1 LGQLLPD
8 ILNNDQPQLLGNF
21 CAIIY
26 NPSTKTIKI
35 KTDRYRS
42 FPIYIHEQSEITN
55 LSKSTKVVWAD
66 SLINVGAA
74 YVHWEVKF
82 DAVVPIDTSAIT
94 LDQALTEISQI
105 LDKSTQD
112 FLSNNHL
119 PVRVHLSGGID
130 SMLIYSFL
138 EKFTSDYEL
147 VTCQHVDYD
156 YFWLKN
162 SGTIKNNFWGYNQ
175 IHHWHE
181 PCVIT
186 SGTPGDEFM
195 LRGPSTVD
203 LYLKFYGHNVV
214 NLLNLP
220 EWHNSLMQT
229 YLRKPKNY
237 KIFKEQQLDQG
248 WDQEMLFWNLCNTIL
263 NDWQHWH
270 LGNTLTWTPLR
281 NLEIFK
287 IMLRLPVNDVI
298 GQVMNADIS
307 RALIGRNNPKLLD
320 YLSPQK
326 NSGNVMEN
334 LTDFLLQ
341 KNNG

>member
-1 LGQLLPD
+1 MFFSVSKFPKNNFSKLYKLGPFDVYTDEGWRVTRILNQEIVYKGYANSGNLGQLLPD

-119 PVRVHLSGGID
+119 PVRVHLSGGKEID
-130 SMLIYSFL
+130 
-138 EKFTSDYEL
+138 
-147 VTCQHVDYD
+147 
-156 YFWLKN
+156 
-162 SGTIKNNFWGYNQ
+162 
-175 IHHWHE
+175 
-181 PCVIT
+181 
-186 SGTPGDEFM
+186 
-195 LRGPSTVD
+195 R
-203 LYLKFYGHNVV
+203 LYKKYG
-214 NLLNLP
+214 
-220 EWHNSLMQT
+220 
-229 YLRKPKNY
+229 
-237 KIFKEQQLDQG
+237 G
-248 WDQEMLFWNLCNTIL
+248 
-263 NDWQHWH
+263 
-270 LGNTLTWTPLR
+270 
-281 NLEIFK
+281 EI
-287 IMLRLPVNDVI
+287 
-298 GQVMNADIS
+298 
-307 RALIGRNNPKLLD
+307 
-320 YLSPQK
+320 
-326 NSGNVMEN
+326 
-334 LTDFLLQ
+334 
-341 KNNG
+341 